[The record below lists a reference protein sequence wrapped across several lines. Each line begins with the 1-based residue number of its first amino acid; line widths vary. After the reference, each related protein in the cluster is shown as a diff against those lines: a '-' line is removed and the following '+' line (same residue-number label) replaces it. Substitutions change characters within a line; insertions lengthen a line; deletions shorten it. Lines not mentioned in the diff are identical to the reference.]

1 MRLPYGPDAA
11 ATTTRQIR
19 VENTVAAQG
28 LAFDVK
34 SRKRPL
40 DSLTDLQ
47 AAP

>member
-1 MRLPYGPDAA
+1 MRLPFGPGAA
-11 ATTTRQIR
+11 ATTTCQIR

-34 SRKRPL
+34 SGKRPL
-40 DSLTDLQ
+40 DSLTDLW